1 MATVPSDVDEYVKFD
16 GLPLDTPAWEMQDLA
31 ALYDSTGATG
41 SNVDMAYHQGE
52 QARRRWPGPK
62 RVELGIRVFGNVDS
76 DGNATTSLLGGLRA
90 NLDEL
95 KRALRPRLFDTGTAL
110 LVHEL
115 DDGNSRTA
123 QAQVVSPLQ
132 TSGLQGVAVNGVVD
146 LLIPEGVLRSS
157 QQTTASGS
165 SSSGA
170 AFDLTVDNPGTVTQ
184 LDSVISL
191 SGTATS
197 VLFES
202 NGVSGVSLDVQV
214 DLGSGDVMVD
224 TGVFTVDQGG
234 NDMHGNVTS
243 AGHERWLPIPPNG
256 DTWTVT
262 PTGGDVTVDVEHF
275 APWS

>member
-1 MATVPSDVDEYVKFD
+1 MATVPADVDEYVKVD
-16 GLPLDTPAWEMQDLA
+16 GLPLDTHAWETLDLA
-31 ALYDSTGATG
+31 ALYDSTPVTG
-41 SNVDMAYHQGE
+41 SNVDLAYHPGQKP
-52 QARRRWPGPK
+52 RRRWPGPK

-76 DGNATTSLLGGLRA
+76 DGNPTTSLLGGLRR

-95 KRALRPRLFDTGTAL
+95 KQVLRPRLFDTGTAL

-115 DDGNSRTA
+115 DDGGSRTA
-123 QAQVVSPLQ
+123 RCQVVAPLQ
-132 TSGLQGVAVNGVVD
+132 TSGMQGVAVNGVVD
-146 LLIPEGVLRSS
+146 LLVPDGVLRSS

-170 AFDLTVDNPGTVTQ
+170 AFNLTVDNPGSATQ
-184 LDSVISL
+184 LATVISL

-197 VLFES
+197 VLIES
-202 NGVSGVSLDVQV
+202 NGLSGVQLDVQV
-214 DLGSGDVMVD
+214 DLNNGDVTVD
-224 TGVFTVDQGG
+224 TDVFTVQQGG
-234 NDMHGNVTS
+234 NDMHGNVS
-243 AGHERWLPIPPNG
+243 AAGHERWLPLEPGG